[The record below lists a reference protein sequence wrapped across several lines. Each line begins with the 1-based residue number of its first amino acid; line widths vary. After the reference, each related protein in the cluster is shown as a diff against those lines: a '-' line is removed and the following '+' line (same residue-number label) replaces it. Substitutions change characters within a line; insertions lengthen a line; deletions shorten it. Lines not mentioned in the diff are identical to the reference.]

1 MRYKIIYI
9 SVINGSTT
17 EEFDSQEELV
27 EFIITIHYLDGKI
40 ISIKN
45 ID

>member
-9 SVINGSTT
+9 SIVNGSTT

-27 EFIITIHYLDGKI
+27 EFIKTMHCLDGEI
-40 ISIKN
+40 VSIK
-45 ID
+45 IVD